1 MYTGYP
7 ALKEAMSTILL
18 QADEI
23 LLKPLASP
31 TLVAQIRGKLKNQI
45 EGRENW

>member
-7 ALKEAMSTILL
+7 ALKEAMSAILL

-23 LLKPLASP
+23 LLKPLAP
-31 TLVAQIRGKLKNQI
+31 PMLVAHPLPLDAVRQPSVL
-45 EGRENW
+45 